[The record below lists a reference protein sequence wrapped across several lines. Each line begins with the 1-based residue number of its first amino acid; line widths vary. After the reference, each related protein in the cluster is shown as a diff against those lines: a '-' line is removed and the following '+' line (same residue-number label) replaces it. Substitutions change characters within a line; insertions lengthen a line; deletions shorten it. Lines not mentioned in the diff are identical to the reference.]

1 MPAADAADRSA
12 TAPRYGQGW
21 RKWGYLLSLLPPT
34 LPLASYGLGL
44 RSGHW
49 DLAAFLTPVVY
60 FLVIPVLDWLIGE
73 DTSNPPEAEQ
83 RRLLQDRYYRLLTL
97 ACLPIYAA
105 VLLFGAWVLANAP
118 LSLIGAAG
126 WVLSIGL
133 VGGVTAINTAHE
145 LIHKP
150 GRLERWAGGA
160 LLASVGYGSF
170 RVEHIHGHH
179 VDVATAADL
188 SSARL
193 GETIYRFVPRSIW
206 RNPQRALELER
217 AARAQ
222 RGLPWRPLTSELAG
236 WTALSA
242 LFALACMAVTALSP
256 PTSPAASDAAAAWWP
271 GLVYFLGQGL
281 VAISLLEIINYV
293 EHYGLVREVV
303 AREAATVRYERV
315 NVRHSWNAD
324 FVLTNLLLFQLQRHS
339 DHHAHPGRRYQALRH
354 FEESP
359 RLPAGYAAMVV
370 LAAIPPL
377 WRRVMD
383 PRVAA
388 CRTPPADSLSAAD
401 PSGR

>member
-1 MPAADAADRSA
+1 
-12 TAPRYGQGW
+12 
-21 RKWGYLLSLLPPT
+21 
-34 LPLASYGLGL
+34 
-44 RSGHW
+44 
-49 DLAAFLTPVVY
+49 
-60 FLVIPVLDWLIGE
+60 
-73 DTSNPPEAEQ
+73 
-83 RRLLQDRYYRLLTL
+83 
-97 ACLPIYAA
+97 
-105 VLLFGAWVLANAP
+105 LFGAWVLANAP

-217 AARAQ
+217 AACAQ
-222 RGLPWRPLTSELAG
+222 RGVPWRPLTSELAG

-281 VAISLLEIINYV
+281 VAISLLEIINYI
-293 EHYGLVREVV
+293 EHYGLERRLLT
-303 AREAATVRYERV
+303 AGPMASRYERV
-315 NVRHSWNAD
+315 NVTHSWNAN
-324 FVLTNLLLFQLQRHS
+324 FLFTNLLLFQLQRHS
-339 DHHAHPGRRYQALRH
+339 DHHAHAVRRYQALRH
-354 FEESP
+354 FDESP
-359 RLPAGYAAMVV
+359 QLPAGYSALVV
-370 LAAIPPL
+370 LAAVPPL

-388 CRTPPADSLSAAD
+388 YRGLATDVSAG
-401 PSGR
+401 PQPGR